1 MNKEY
6 SEIIEAKKK
15 FWKFDIAE
23 LFRYS
28 DLVLMFV
35 KRDFISVYKQTLLG
49 PIWFFL
55 QPIFT
60 TLIFTLVFG
69 KIGALSPEGVPVF
82 LYYLAGIVL
91 WQYFA
96 DCLTKTSTTFV
107 ANQHVFGKVYFPRL
121 TVPISI
127 ILSNM
132 LKLGVQLLLF
142 IVVLLIHVFF
152 KGYQIEINSIVLLFP
167 FLILLMAG
175 MGLGFGLIISSLTI
189 KYRDLQFM
197 IQFGVQLL
205 MYVTPGIIMSY
216 TDLTKNLPDY
226 AWAFKINPIGPVI
239 ETFKYGVLNAGSFS
253 WFSLAYSTLFTLIIL
268 FAGIFTFNKT
278 EQNFM
283 DSI

>member
-1 MNKEY
+1 MAKEY
-6 SEIIEAKKK
+6 IEIIESKKK
-15 FWKFDIAE
+15 FWHLDLFE
-23 LFRYS
+23 LLRYS
-28 DLVLMFV
+28 NLIRMFV
-35 KRDFISVYKQTLLG
+35 KRDFISVYKQTILG

-69 KIGALSPEGVPVF
+69 KIGELSPKGTPVF
-82 LYYLAGIVL
+82 LYYLSGIVL

-96 DCLTKTSTTFV
+96 DCLTKTSVTFV

-127 ILSNM
+127 IISNM

-142 IVVLLIHVFF
+142 IVALLLHAFLTNYTIQLNFA
-152 KGYQIEINSIVLLFP
+152 ILLVP
-167 FLILLMAG
+167 YLILLMAG

-205 MYVTPGIIMSY
+205 MYITPGIIMSY
-216 TDLTKNLPDY
+216 SDLTKNLSEY
-226 AWAFKINPIGPVI
+226 VWAFKMNPIGPII
-239 ETFKYGVLNAGSFS
+239 ETFKYSVLNAGSFS
-253 WFSLAYSTLFTLIIL
+253 WYSLVYSSMFTIIIL

>member
-1 MNKEY
+1 MEKEQVK
-6 SEIIEAKKK
+6 IIEAKKQ
-15 FWKFDIAE
+15 FWKFDLAE
-23 LFRYS
+23 LLRYS
-28 DLVLMFV
+28 DLIRMFV
-35 KRDFISVYKQTLLG
+35 KRDFISIYKQTILG
-49 PIWFFL
+49 PVWFFL

-60 TLIFTLVFG
+60 TVIFTLVFG
-69 KIGALSPEGVPVF
+69 KIGALSPDGTPSF

-96 DCLTKTSTTFV
+96 DCLTKTSSTFV

-127 ILSNM
+127 IISNF
-132 LKLGVQLLLF
+132 LKLGIQLMLF
-142 IVVLLIHVFF
+142 FVVLLIHAFY
-152 KGYQIEINSIVLLFP
+152 KGYKIEINWAFALFP
-167 FLILLMAG
+167 FLTFLMAG

-216 TDLTKNLPDY
+216 SDLTQILPEF
-226 AWAFKINPIGPVI
+226 AWAFDINPIGPVI
-239 ETFKYGVLNAGSFS
+239 ETFKYGVLNAGTFS
-253 WFSLAYSTLFTLIIL
+253 WLALAYSAMFTFIIL
-268 FAGIFTFNKT
+268 LIGIFVFNKT